1 MRAVKQIYLITPVVL
16 LMACTSTYYKAME
29 GFGVE
34 KRDILVD
41 RVEEARDAQDGAAEQ
56 FASALDQFRS
66 IVQVDGGDLEKT
78 YDRLNREFESSQ
90 AQANAVS
97 ARIDSV
103 QKVAED
109 LFEEWEDE
117 LDEYANAKLRSNSA
131 ALLRDTKSRYA
142 QLMSAMRRAESS
154 MPPVLEAFQDQV
166 LVLKHNLNAMAIGAL
181 RSELD
186 NIERDTARLIAEMK
200 KAISEANEF
209 ISSMQ

>member
-1 MRAVKQIYLITPVVL
+1 MRAAKHIFI
-16 LMACTSTYYKAME
+16 LMAMLLLSGCASTYYKAME
-29 GFGVE
+29 GFGIE

-66 IVQVDGGDLEKT
+66 MVKVDGGDLEKT
-78 YDRLNREFESSQ
+78 YDRLSSEYDRSV
-90 AQANAVS
+90 ARSEEVS
-97 ARIDSV
+97 ARIKSV
-103 QKVAED
+103 KNVAED
-109 LFEEWEDE
+109 LFKEWEKE
-117 LDEYANAKLRSNSA
+117 LDEYSDAKLRSNSA

-142 QLMSAMRRAESS
+142 QLMSAMRRAEST

-181 RSELD
+181 RNELGS
-186 NIERDTARLIAEMK
+186 IERDTARLIAEMK